1 MSKHTPAAVIDR
13 RAASH
18 RSVLWIGLLGSL
30 FLLAACGGD
39 STGPAPPPPPPPP
52 APPPPPPPS
61 GDVEVSLE
69 LELNDVV
76 VITDPDSM
84 AFELPG
90 AASAREYRVIVQSA
104 SKVGG
109 GLWPVKLTGQVSSA
123 TASAGYVRA
132 SYGYAAPASARVQ
145 ELLREEAEAV
155 LERQRSGVETTRMQ
169 QRAWDELR
177 RIGARVAP
185 IGAKVAQA
193 GAQAAQAAAGS
204 GSAQA
209 RLAGV
214 PSVGDEAEFIMP
226 IGEDL
231 SLDCDSTEKILQ
243 AEILSVGEHFVI
255 ARDMQGTDAFSA
267 GDYAEIQAVLD
278 DFIHPVDTEYFGE
291 TADIDENERVIV
303 LITEEVN
310 KLADL
315 TGLLIFLGFFLPS
328 DLFDPVDCP
337 ASNAGEIVYL
347 RAPDPEGVFGD
358 TTSVERAVEILKSTT
373 SHEFQHL
380 INAEQRSILG
390 NSPFAASDDVW
401 LNEGLSH
408 MAEELVGLAVMGLSV
423 RANLG
428 IASAVSDV
436 DAFNTYLLENFFNL
450 GVTAGSDDG
459 CDGWMVDPE
468 NSITINSPV
477 VGNPPG
483 CGSLTMRGWSYLF
496 LRWLGDHFG
505 PAGNGVIPGSNEQ
518 AFFRELTRGGPMH
531 LTGPAN
537 IEQAVAAFGDSASW
551 EELLAD
557 FLLMVA
563 VDDLTGV
570 SLPARSQLPT
580 WDLRDLFRGL
590 NENTG
595 TGPAFPN
602 PYPLKLEAVLF
613 DDVDLDFSVRS
624 ASAKYFTFLATTTTP
639 DYVIRVT
646 DRAGEPLRAN
656 VGAQVTVV
664 RLR

>member
-1 MSKHTPAAVIDR
+1 V
-13 RAASH
+13 
-18 RSVLWIGLLGSL
+18 
-30 FLLAACGGD
+30 
-39 STGPAPPPPPPPP
+39 
-52 APPPPPPPS
+52 
-61 GDVEVSLE
+61 VSLD
-69 LELNDVV
+69 LDLNDVF

-104 SKVGG
+104 SSTGG
-109 GLWPVKLTGQVSSA
+109 GLWPVRFTGQTSSA
-123 TASAGYVRA
+123 AASVGSVRA
-132 SYGYAAPASARVQ
+132 SYGYSAAASAGLQ
-145 ELLREEAEAV
+145 ELLRQETEAV
-155 LERQRSGVETTRMQ
+155 QERRRSQVETVRLQ
-169 QRAWDELR
+169 EGAWAELR

-185 IGAKVAQA
+185 MGAKVAHA
-193 GAQAAQAAAGS
+193 GAPAAAAAG
-204 GSAQA
+204 GSSAAA

-214 PSVGDEAEFIMP
+214 PSIGDEVDFIMP
-226 IGEDL
+226 VGEDL
-231 SLDCDSTEKILQ
+231 SLECTNVEKVLQ
-243 AEILSVGEHFVI
+243 AEIRSVGEHFVI

-278 DFIHPVDTEYFGE
+278 DFIYEVDTKYFGE

-310 KLADL
+310 KLADI
-315 TGLLIFLGFFLPS
+315 TDKMIFLGFFPPS
-328 DLFDPVDCP
+328 DLFDPIDCP

-358 TTSVERAVEILKSTT
+358 TTSVERAVDILKSTT

-390 NSPFAASDDVW
+390 NSQFAGSDEVW

-408 MAEELVGLAVMGLSV
+408 LAEELVGLAVMGFSV

-428 IASAVSDV
+428 IDAAVSDV
-436 DAFNTYLLENFFNL
+436 AAFNTYLIDNFFNL
-450 GVTAGSDDG
+450 GATASSDEF

-468 NSITINSPV
+468 NSITLWNSPV
-477 VGNPPG
+477 VSNPPG

-518 AFFRELTRGGPMH
+518 SFFRELTRGGPTH
-531 LTGPAN
+531 LTGRAN
-537 IEQAVAAFGDSASW
+537 IEQAVSAFGGDESW

-570 SLPARSQLPT
+570 TLPARSQLPT

-595 TGPAFPN
+595 TGPAFPQ
-602 PYPLKLEAVLF
+602 PYPLKLETVLF
-613 DDVDLDFSVRS
+613 DDVDFDFSVRS
-624 ASAKYFTFLATTTTP
+624 ASAKYFTLLATTTTP

-646 DRAGEPLRAN
+646 DQAGEPLRAN
-656 VGAQVTVV
+656 VRPQVTVV